1 MVLARIN
8 ECGLDPADIDCWPP
22 ILKAAGSEE
31 NAKEFIELVYRIRE
45 AQKKTVLTLEEAD
58 EKLHELEL
66 EAAELEPCQV
76 TKEE

>member
-8 ECGLDPADIDCWPP
+8 ECGLDPADIDRWPA

-31 NAKEFIELVYRIRE
+31 NAKEFIELVYRIQE
-45 AQKKTVLTLEEAD
+45 AQKKTGLTLEEAD
-58 EKLHELEL
+58 EKLHELEM